1 MEAYVQMLKQN
12 LKYMLGS
19 RDFFIAFTFGI
30 LLVLGSLALALISF
44 QGNLDINLYPA
55 WYYFGVDGTGLGTP
69 LNTGSMRTAT
79 TAIDIFIQIF
89 LPFLAAMAFGSYHFD
104 TMSSGALKSLL
115 PRVGRGRYYRS
126 GAFTAF
132 AGGFL
137 VIFSPMLLEQ
147 LVLCVAF
154 PMEIPYTIGRPG
166 YEDNHILGVG
176 EAMQWLQVRFPY
188 LFNFIYCLL
197 PGLTG
202 GVAALLSYACSLYF
216 HKNRFLTLTQVGFV
230 WVIVYIPFVFNS
242 SVPGL
247 RQTIGSFFFPV
258 PGWNFIW
265 WLGCFLILLLLSMM
279 AIELKIRVAKDEVE

>member
-1 MEAYVQMLKQN
+1 MIKQN

-30 LLVLGSLALALISF
+30 LLVLGSLALTLVSF

-79 TAIDIFIQIF
+79 TSIYIFLQIF
-89 LPFLAAMAFGSYHFD
+89 LPFLASMAFVGCHFA
-104 TMSSGALKSLL
+104 TLSSGALKSLL

-137 VIFSPMLLEQ
+137 VIFAPMLLEQ

-202 GVAALLSYACSLYF
+202 GAAALLSYACSLYF
-216 HKNRFLTLTQVGFV
+216 HKSRFLTLTQVGAA
-230 WVIVYIPFVFNS
+230 WVVFYLPFVLNGS
-242 SVPGL
+242 SMELQQAV
-247 RQTIGSFFFPV
+247 GSFFLPIPTSDPEAWV
-258 PGWNFIW
+258 V
-265 WLGCFLILLLLSMM
+265 CFLALSVLSVV
-279 AIELKIRVAKDEVE
+279 AVELKIRVAKDEVE